1 MTRRVLVV
9 DDDEDLRTTVSEL
22 LTDAGYTAI
31 TAGDGKAALEALRT
45 SDEPCCLV
53 LLDLMMPRMDGW
65 QFRAAQLEDPKI
77 ANIPVIVMTAGR
89 NLDEAP
95 VHVDEIVLKP
105 LRFDALLEA
114 VGRFCPGTGVAKGSS
129 RH

>member
-22 LTDAGYTAI
+22 LSDAGYDPVP
-31 TAGDGKAALEALRT
+31 AGDGKAALQILR
-45 SDEPCCLV
+45 SDGERCCLV

-65 QFRAAQLEDPKI
+65 QFRAEQMKDP
-77 ANIPVIVMTAGR
+77 ALATIPVIVMTAGR

-95 VHVDEIVLKP
+95 VQVDEIVLKP
-105 LRFDALLEA
+105 LRLEALLAA
-114 VGRFCPGTGVAKGSS
+114 VARYCPPAPQS
-129 RH
+129 